1 VILAI
6 LADKQYQQMV
16 KTLLQVPN
24 VHVVVTQF
32 QGPGKRQAASPDA
45 LEQAATTH
53 ERLSSAPDWPSALK
67 QVLATMS
74 AEDVVLLTGSLYFI
88 SEVRHYFKETDAS

>member
-1 VILAI
+1 
-6 LADKQYQQMV
+6 
-16 KTLLQVPN
+16 
-24 VHVVVTQF
+24 
-32 QGPGKRQAASPDA
+32 
-45 LEQAATTH
+45 
-53 ERLSSAPDWPSALK
+53 LSSAPDWPSALK